1 MATLLSSK
9 LVNALWSKRST
20 HVSKTK
26 IFVVTDGEVLDPD
39 DFLALSRA
47 RVVLPV
53 AFLEVFPEVFPGV
66 FGAGDAAMQ
75 GVL

>member
-1 MATLLSSK
+1 M
-9 LVNALWSKRST
+9 
-20 HVSKTK
+20 SKTK